1 MQMRLM
7 IPREY
12 ARVDDLNASLEA
24 VLENNGVSRGLRDDV
39 RLIVEELACN
49 AIEHGDLSE
58 TEETEQHELRVDIS
72 IRDNLLA
79 LEFREGGAPFN
90 PLSLP
95 TPELDADILERPTG
109 GLGVH
114 LIRQVAEEMHYERVD
129 GCNVLS
135 VSLRIPTLEKQ
146 T

>member
-49 AIEHGDLSE
+49 AIEHGDLSDVE
-58 TEETEQHELRVDIS
+58 AEQHELCVDIS
-72 IRDNLLA
+72 IRDDLLA

-95 TPELDADILERPTG
+95 TPELDADILDRPTG

-114 LIRQVAEEMHYERVD
+114 LIRQVAEEMHYERAN

-135 VSLRIPTLEKQ
+135 VTLRIPTLEKHA
-146 T
+146 

>member
-49 AIEHGDLSE
+49 AIEHGDLSDVE
-58 TEETEQHELRVDIS
+58 AEQHELCVDIS
-72 IRDNLLA
+72 IRDDLLA

-95 TPELDADILERPTG
+95 TPELDADILDRPTG

-114 LIRQVAEEMHYERVD
+114 LIRQVAEEMHYERAN

-135 VSLRIPTLEKQ
+135 VTLRIPTLEKQ
-146 T
+146 A

>member
-24 VLENNGVSRGLRDDV
+24 VLQNNGVSHGLRGDV

-49 AIEHGDLSE
+49 AIEHGDLSDVDA
-58 TEETEQHELRVDIS
+58 EQHELCVDIS

-95 TPELDADILERPTG
+95 SPELDADILDRPTG

-114 LIRQVAEEMHYERVD
+114 LIRQLAEEMRYQRVD

-135 VSLRIPTLEKQ
+135 VTLRVPTLEKQ

>member
-1 MQMRLM
+1 M

-12 ARVDDLNASLEA
+12 ARIDDLNASLDA

-49 AIEHGDLSE
+49 AIEHGDLSDVE
-58 TEETEQHELRVDIS
+58 AEEQELRVDIS
-72 IRDNLLA
+72 IHDSLLA
-79 LEFREGGAPFN
+79 LEFRESGAPFN

-95 TPELDADILERPTG
+95 SPELDADILDRPTG

-114 LIRQVAEEMHYERVD
+114 LIRQVAEELHYERVN
-129 GCNVLS
+129 GCNVLR

>member
-24 VLENNGVSRGLRDDV
+24 VLENNGVSRELRGDV

-49 AIEHGDLSE
+49 AIEHGDLSDV
-58 TEETEQHELRVDIS
+58 ETEQHELRVDIS
-72 IRDNLLA
+72 IRDSLLA
-79 LEFREGGAPFN
+79 LEFRESGAPFN

-95 TPELDADILERPTG
+95 SPELDADILERPTG

-114 LIRQVAEEMHYERVD
+114 LIRQVAEEMHYERVN

-135 VSLRIPTLEKQ
+135 VSLRIPTLEK
-146 T
+146 

>member
-49 AIEHGDLSE
+49 AIEHGDLSDVE
-58 TEETEQHELRVDIS
+58 AEQHELRVDIS
-72 IRDNLLA
+72 IRDSLLA
-79 LEFREGGAPFN
+79 LEFRESGAPFN

-95 TPELDADILERPTG
+95 SPELDADIMDRPTG

-129 GCNVLS
+129 GFNVLC
-135 VSLRIPTLEKQ
+135 VSLRIPTLE
-146 T
+146 TET